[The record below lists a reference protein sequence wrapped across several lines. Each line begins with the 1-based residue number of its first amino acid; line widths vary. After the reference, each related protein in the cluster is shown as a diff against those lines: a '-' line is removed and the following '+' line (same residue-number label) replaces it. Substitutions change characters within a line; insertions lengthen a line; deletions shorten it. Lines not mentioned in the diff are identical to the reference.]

1 MGEFC
6 LFKKKICLCSI
17 IEILNSWKS
26 SIHWKKNFNSKTCF
40 LLLFSVIFFLLLPYY
55 KHWIQVQVYYITS
68 QSISVFSAFFRK
80 NFSCNVSVPFYY
92 FNKTTI
98 LLMSY
103 TISGHLTICLLVCV
117 CVYVFLRRCRV
128 DRYLNFFFKEI
139 EYSILVDVIDPS

>member
-1 MGEFC
+1 MFFVVVFSHFFC
-6 LFKKKICLCSI
+6 LLI
-17 IEILNSWKS
+17 
-26 SIHWKKNFNSKTCF
+26 
-40 LLLFSVIFFLLLPYY
+40 PYY

-80 NFSCNVSVPFYY
+80 NFSCNISVPYYY

-117 CVYVFLRRCRV
+117 YVFLRRCRV
-128 DRYLNFFFKEI
+128 DRYLNFFFQGSRIFYSSWCYRSIIDYEWMI
-139 EYSILVDVIDPS
+139 ISLYEYHMEQG